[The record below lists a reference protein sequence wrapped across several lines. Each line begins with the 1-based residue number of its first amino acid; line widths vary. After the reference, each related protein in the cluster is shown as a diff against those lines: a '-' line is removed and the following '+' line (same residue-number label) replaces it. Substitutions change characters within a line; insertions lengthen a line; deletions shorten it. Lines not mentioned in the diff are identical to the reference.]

1 MSNFTGSQL
10 KQIRESKHIALEQ
23 VAKATRIQLSIL
35 RDIEDEEYAGLA
47 SSTQVRGF
55 LRIYAKYLGLETN
68 DQPEDPPTP
77 AQPDKK
83 QLPKVSKAKKNAK
96 SIKQLKPAGALTTA
110 HTDSVGLPSNSR
122 SSQILTNI
130 GNELIARRR
139 YLDLPWD
146 VIVEQ
151 THIQKDYLLALE
163 RGEIHDSVTPI
174 QARGLLQNYAR
185 FLNLDVDRLMVRFA
199 DALQERRLEMFKSPK
214 KPRKTASEIPPL
226 LLTLKR
232 FFTLDLFFGSMMVL
246 GILAFLIW
254 GMARMTQQNKQSP
267 PASEVP
273 AMIDILLTTPTE
285 EVLIKATLEQTENP
299 EELPTATPI
308 YTPIE
313 SDAPVQLVII
323 ARQGV
328 WVRVT
333 QDGKIAFEGRL
344 AANTATAFT
353 ADELIELETGNAA
366 ALEFVLNDLP
376 EPHAN
381 QIGSAARFTFN
392 QGGMSESQ
400 IIITPTPSPTPAQ

>member
-1 MSNFTGSQL
+1 MSKFTGSQL
-10 KQIRESKHIALEQ
+10 KQIRESKNIALEQ

-35 RDIEDEEYAGLA
+35 RDIEDEEYAELA
-47 SSTQVRGF
+47 SPTQVRGF
-55 LRIYAKYLGLETN
+55 LRIYAEFLGLETN
-68 DQPEDPPTP
+68 DQHEDPLTP

-83 QLPKVSKAKKNAK
+83 QPAKVSEATKNANP
-96 SIKQLKPAGALTTA
+96 IKQPQPANPLITA
-110 HTDSVGLPSNSR
+110 HSDSTKPSPNSR
-122 SSQILTNI
+122 SSQILTEI

-139 YLDLPWD
+139 YLNLPWE

-151 THIQKDYLLALE
+151 THIQKNRLLALE
-163 RGEIHDSVTPI
+163 HGEIHDSLTPI

-199 DALQERRLEMFKSPK
+199 NALQERRLEMSTPPK
-214 KPRKTASEIPPL
+214 KPRKTASDISPL

-254 GMARMTQQNKQSP
+254 GMARMAQQNKQTP

-273 AMIDILLTTPTE
+273 AMIDVLLTTLTE
-285 EVLIKATLEQTENP
+285 EPITKATIEQTEAP
-299 EELPTATPI
+299 EELPTATPM

-313 SDAPVQLVII
+313 SDSPVQLVVI
-323 ARQGV
+323 ARQNV

-333 QDGKIAFEGRL
+333 QDGKLAFEGRL

-376 EPHAN
+376 EPHAD

-400 IIITPTPSPTPAQ
+400 VVITPVPSPTPTR